1 MGEVSNLYFV
11 DQLSKAP
18 DVRRI
23 KLFVVMDIKENDNN
37 SGVGPNALTSNI
49 SNNNNNNNSNSYM
62 MNELD
67 EDDIE
72 HAGIIVFDVSLSL
85 VPNKSFCRYRTKVS
99 KATYRYL

>member
-37 SGVGPNALTSNI
+37 SGWSECT
-49 SNNNNNNNSNSYM
+49 
-62 MNELD
+62 
-67 EDDIE
+67 
-72 HAGIIVFDVSLSL
+72 H
-85 VPNKSFCRYRTKVS
+85 
-99 KATYRYL
+99 